1 MKIIEA
7 YVQEKSGVF
16 MGIVGYLG
24 AEVFDVVAIDTWL
37 QAFALGIFSAAGGA
51 LGKWIFDLLKRKLLK
66 KLCAQKKP

>member
-51 LGKWIFDLLKRKLLK
+51 IGKCVLIL
-66 KLCAQKKP
+66 